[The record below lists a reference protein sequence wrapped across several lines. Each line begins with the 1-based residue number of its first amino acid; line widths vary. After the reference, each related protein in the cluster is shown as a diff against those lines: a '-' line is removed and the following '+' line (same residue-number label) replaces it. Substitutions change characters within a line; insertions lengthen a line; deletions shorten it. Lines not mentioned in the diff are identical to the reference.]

1 VPAVPVPDE
10 VDAFLRIPHPAVVAT
25 IRPDGS
31 PHSVAT
37 WYDWDD
43 GRVLL
48 NMDASRLR
56 LRLLRRNPHASL
68 TVLDRDDWYRH
79 VSLLGHVV
87 SIEDDTDLAG
97 IDRLALRYT
106 GKPFERQQAVRA
118 NAWLEPDRWHGW
130 SDAGPWP

>member
-1 VPAVPVPDE
+1 M
-10 VDAFLRIPHPAVVAT
+10 AT

-37 WYDWDD
+37 WYAWED

-56 LRLLRRNPHASL
+56 LRLLRRDPRASL

-79 VSLLGHVV
+79 VSLLGRVV
-87 SIEDDTDLAG
+87 SIEDDTDLTG
-97 IDRLALRYT
+97 IDRLALHYT
-106 GKPFERQQAVRA
+106 GKPFGRRQATRV

>member
-1 VPAVPVPDE
+1 MPRVPLPAE
-10 VDAFLRIPHPAVVAT
+10 VDEFLRAPHPAVVGT

-37 WYDWDD
+37 WYDWD
-43 GRVLL
+43 GALVLL

-56 LRLLRRNPHASL
+56 LQLLRSDPRASL

-79 VSLLGHVV
+79 VSLLGRVV
-87 SIEDDTDLAG
+87 SIEDDTDLTG
-97 IDRLALRYT
+97 IDRLAKRYT
-106 GKPFERQQAVRA
+106 GKPFGRRQAARV
-118 NAWLEPDRWHGW
+118 NAWLEPERWHGW

>member
-1 VPAVPVPDE
+1 MPSVPVPPE
-10 VDAFLRIPHPAVVAT
+10 VDEFLRIPHPAVVAT

-37 WYDWDD
+37 WYAWED

-56 LRLLRRNPHASL
+56 LRLLRRDPRASL

-79 VSLLGHVV
+79 VSLLGRVV
-87 SIEDDTDLAG
+87 SIEDDTDLTG

-106 GKPFERQQAVRA
+106 GKPFGRRLAVRV

>member
-1 VPAVPVPDE
+1 MPAVPIPDE
-10 VDAFLRIPHPAVVAT
+10 VDEFLRIPHPAVVAT

-43 GRVLL
+43 GHVLL

-56 LRLLRRNPHASL
+56 LRLLRRDPRASL

-79 VSLLGHVV
+79 VSLLGRVIA
-87 SIEDDTDLAG
+87 IENDTDLAG

-106 GKPFERQQAVRA
+106 GKPFGRRQAARV

>member
-1 VPAVPVPDE
+1 MPAVPVPAE
-10 VDAFLRIPHPAVVAT
+10 VEEFLSLPHPAVVAT

-37 WYDWDD
+37 WYLWES
-43 GRVLL
+43 GRALL

-56 LRLLRRNPHASL
+56 LSLLRRDPRASL
-68 TVLDRDDWYRH
+68 TVLDREDWYRH
-79 VSLLGHVV
+79 VSLIGRVV
-87 SIEDDTDLAG
+87 SIEDDPDLAG
-97 IDRLALRYT
+97 IDRLARHYT
-106 GKPFERQQAVRA
+106 GKPFGRRQAARV